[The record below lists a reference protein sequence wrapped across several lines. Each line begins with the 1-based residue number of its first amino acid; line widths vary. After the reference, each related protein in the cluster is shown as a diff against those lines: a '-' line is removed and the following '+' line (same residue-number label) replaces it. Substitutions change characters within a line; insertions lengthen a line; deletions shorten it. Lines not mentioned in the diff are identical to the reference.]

1 MVFIFQNITITGMIF
16 GRAHLPHSM
25 FNLCEET
32 LSRVKEYLNVG
43 ILQMSRYGLNL
54 KLENICDR
62 KFCFLDSSTS
72 RDTLL

>member
-1 MVFIFQNITITGMIF
+1 MKL

-32 LSRVKEYLNVG
+32 LSRVKQYLNLG

-54 KLENICDR
+54 KQEMCL
-62 KFCFLDSSTS
+62 
-72 RDTLL
+72 